1 MSFQSPSPTSEDT
14 PAVIAVSACLLGEPC
29 RYDGSASPCEAVK
42 KLAERPEVEIVPIC
56 PETAGTL
63 PCPRP
68 PAEIV
73 ASIKNDRR
81 IVVDAAGNDVTEAFE
96 AGAWATL
103 CLVQERGCTHAILK
117 TKSPSCGIGKVYD
130 GTFSGTLISGDGIA
144 ARLLMDAGIDCIN
157 EHALEE
163 LGEQSLFSH

>member
-1 MSFQSPSPTSEDT
+1 MSFQSPPPTSEEAS
-14 PAVIAVSACLLGEPC
+14 AVIAVSACLLGEPC

-42 KLAERPEVEIVPIC
+42 KLARRPEVEIVPIC

-68 PAEIV
+68 PAEITAGV
-73 ASIKNDRR
+73 KNDRR

-96 AGAWATL
+96 AGARATL
-103 CLVQERGCTHAILK
+103 RLVQERGCTHAILK
-117 TKSPSCGIGKVYD
+117 AKSPSCGIGKVYD

-144 ARLLMDAGIDCIN
+144 ARLLMDAGIDCID